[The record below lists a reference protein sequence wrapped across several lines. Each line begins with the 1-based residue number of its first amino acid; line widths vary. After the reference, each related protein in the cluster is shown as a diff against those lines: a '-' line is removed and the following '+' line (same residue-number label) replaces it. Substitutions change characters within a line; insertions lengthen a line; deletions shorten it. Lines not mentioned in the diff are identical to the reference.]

1 MAACPPG
8 AAPERRASRCGGRIP
23 RTGDAMASRPVL
35 RSTVLALRATRCRGV
50 ARRAATGHRVSGN
63 GRADARRNGP
73 SGARGAALRSAQ
85 RGPAGLPGPSA
96 RPSHRAREEI
106 VMPRIPG
113 IDPTEA
119 EGAIKT
125 VFDAHT
131 KRFGAPL
138 SPYLLYARSPVLFR
152 GA

>member
-1 MAACPPG
+1 
-8 AAPERRASRCGGRIP
+8 
-23 RTGDAMASRPVL
+23 
-35 RSTVLALRATRCRGV
+35 
-50 ARRAATGHRVSGN
+50 
-63 GRADARRNGP
+63 
-73 SGARGAALRSAQ
+73 
-85 RGPAGLPGPSA
+85 
-96 RPSHRAREEI
+96 
-106 VMPRIPG
+106 MPRIPG

-152 GA
+152 GAQAMWTAVYALDKVDARLRTLLNRRVAFLNGCEF